1 MNDVSLVK
9 KNYIDY
15 INNVINNNKI
25 SHAYL
30 IELDDYNDD
39 FKYVVD
45 FIKMILCNISY
56 EDIGKSSNK
65 IINLIN
71 NENYPDITYISSD
84 TSVIKKSSMIDLQ
97 LEFKN
102 KSLYGNK
109 KIYVIKEAEKLN
121 DSSANTILKFLEEP
135 EENIIAFLVTT
146 NRYKVIE
153 TILSRCQILSLKEYN
168 YDFFIDEANIDFVN
182 YILNPDLFFINYND
196 LIKNEYSEKSFFKSK
211 LIIIENMIIHYLF
224 KKSSKRE
231 DNFGSIFKKYSD
243 NKLLNIISIIEEE
256 MPKLEY
262 NINYKLWID
271 SFFSKLI
278 GG

>member
-102 KSLYGNK
+102 KYH
-109 KIYVIKEAEKLN
+109 
-121 DSSANTILKFLEEP
+121 KF
-135 EENIIAFLVTT
+135 
-146 NRYKVIE
+146 
-153 TILSRCQILSLKEYN
+153 
-168 YDFFIDEANIDFVN
+168 
-182 YILNPDLFFINYND
+182 
-196 LIKNEYSEKSFFKSK
+196 KNEVDINECPLGFPNPPSHSVGLSILFISF
-211 LIIIENMIIHYLF
+211 
-224 KKSSKRE
+224 
-231 DNFGSIFKKYSD
+231 IF
-243 NKLLNIISIIEEE
+243 LL
-256 MPKLEY
+256 
-262 NINYKLWID
+262 
-271 SFFSKLI
+271 
-278 GG
+278 